1 MKENVLTRKKR
12 ALRRLGLLV
21 GVLCL
26 GMCLAS
32 YNSAP
37 RMAVSDAA
45 DELDMAYEKTFIKE
59 FYDAADPE
67 HLISMKYLV
76 ETREAMMFCSVY
88 FTPFGWMDGQAMRVE
103 TWDGQA
109 AYAGLKGFYGD
120 KEHTYWLFG
129 RVEEKPTAMTLYYKE
144 EDRRVS
150 IEVPAEDL
158 FQGENGKW
166 YFISQVS
173 ADWVERES
181 GEEYRGFGLLLSR
194 NGEHIAEIEVKR

>member
-76 ETREAMMFCSVY
+76 ETREAMMFYSVY

-150 IEVPAEDL
+150 IEVPMESL
-158 FQGENGKW
+158 FRGENGKW
-166 YFISQVS
+166 YFISQIS